1 MYAGLVY
8 SLIPRKM
15 IQGDGLNVGKYFLA
29 ANKIVGDYA
38 RDEHVLTT
46 DIGVPL
52 SNLENAL
59 NLVDKMTK
67 TYPLWICPSKDN
79 YHSDKIFSTRKKELC
94 EDNMI
99 IDVGIYGIKNTT
111 IDSKIINET
120 FEKFSF
126 ENGVFKGFFS
136 TCYFDYEQFWNH
148 FSKEKYDKLREKYY
162 AKERF
167 MDIYEKITYR
177 NDSRKR
183 SKKTMRSKLF
193 TFFGKQYLKQI
204 NKNKEKLIKKI

>member
-1 MYAGLVY
+1 
-8 SLIPRKM
+8 
-15 IQGDGLNVGKYFLA
+15 
-29 ANKIVGDYA
+29 
-38 RDEHVLTT
+38 
-46 DIGVPL
+46 
-52 SNLENAL
+52 
-59 NLVDKMTK
+59 
-67 TYPLWICPSKDN
+67 ICPSKDN

-148 FSKEKYDKLREKYY
+148 FSKEKYDKLREKYN

-177 NDSRKR
+177 NNSKKR